1 MTITSK
7 QIALF
12 FVIIGLFMTFIG
24 GWLDFKQEKYR
35 ISQRHFWNDGT
46 YITIL
51 AIFILL
57 YFQKI

>member
-1 MTITSK
+1 MNSK
-7 QIALF
+7 QVALF
-12 FVIIGLFMTFIG
+12 LVIIGVVLTAIG
-24 GWLDFKQEKYR
+24 GWLDFKNFDFK